1 MMALV
6 PIVGSAISNVAAYGL
21 LLAAIALVV
30 WRLDR
35 LCHRFSWTGMRD
47 YKS

>member
-1 MMALV
+1 MALV
-6 PIVGSAISNVAAYGL
+6 PIVGRAFGNLAAYGV
-21 LLAAIALVV
+21 LLAAIALVL

-35 LCHRFSWTGMRD
+35 LCHRLNWTGMHE